1 MIIEYNFK
9 YNNNINKTYLQSKM
23 CDLFAKK
30 QQLLLSLLRLVK
42 IIIVHSV
49 IIVHSELI
57 KWSSV
62 DPYTR
67 FKRISMKWQA
77 AGVFKK

>member
-1 MIIEYNFK
+1 MIIEYDFK
-9 YNNNINKTYLQSKM
+9 YNNNINKMYLQSKM

-30 QQLLLSLLRLVK
+30 QQLLLSLLLRLVK
-42 IIIVHSV
+42 I

-62 DPYTR
+62 DPYTL

-77 AGVFKK
+77 AGVFRK

>member
-30 QQLLLSLLRLVK
+30 QQLLLSLLLRLVK
-42 IIIVHSV
+42 I

-77 AGVFKK
+77 AGVFRK

>member
-42 IIIVHSV
+42 IIIVHS
-49 IIVHSELI
+49 ELI

-77 AGVFKK
+77 AGVFNK

>member
-42 IIIVHSV
+42 IIIVHS
-49 IIVHSELI
+49 ELI

>member
-1 MIIEYNFK
+1 MIIEYDFK

-30 QQLLLSLLRLVK
+30 QQLLLSLLLRLVK
-42 IIIVHSV
+42 I

>member
-9 YNNNINKTYLQSKM
+9 YNNNINKTYLQIKM

-30 QQLLLSLLRLVK
+30 QQLLLSLLLRLVK
-42 IIIVHSV
+42 I

>member
-42 IIIVHSV
+42 IIIVHS
-49 IIVHSELI
+49 ELI

-77 AGVFKK
+77 AGVFRK

>member
-30 QQLLLSLLRLVK
+30 QQLLLSLLLRLVK
-42 IIIVHSV
+42 IIIVHS
-49 IIVHSELI
+49 ELI
-57 KWSSV
+57 KWFSV
-62 DPYTR
+62 DPYTC

-77 AGVFKK
+77 VGVFKNK

>member
-1 MIIEYNFK
+1 MIIEYDFK

-30 QQLLLSLLRLVK
+30 QQLLLSLLLRLVK
-42 IIIVHSV
+42 IIIVHY
-49 IIVHSELI
+49 ELI

>member
-30 QQLLLSLLRLVK
+30 QQLLLSLLLRLVK
-42 IIIVHSV
+42 IS
-49 IIVHSELI
+49 IVHSELI

-67 FKRISMKWQA
+67 FKRIPMKWQA
-77 AGVFKK
+77 AGVFRK

>member
-30 QQLLLSLLRLVK
+30 QQLLLSLLLRLVK
-42 IIIVHSV
+42 IIIVHS
-49 IIVHSELI
+49 ELI
-57 KWSSV
+57 NWSSV

>member
-30 QQLLLSLLRLVK
+30 QQLLLSLLLRLVK
-42 IIIVHSV
+42 I

-77 AGVFKK
+77 AGVFNK

>member
-1 MIIEYNFK
+1 MIIEYDFK
-9 YNNNINKTYLQSKM
+9 YNNNINKMYLQSKM

-30 QQLLLSLLRLVK
+30 QQLLLSLLLRLVK
-42 IIIVHSV
+42 I

>member
-1 MIIEYNFK
+1 
-9 YNNNINKTYLQSKM
+9 L
-23 CDLFAKK
+23 
-30 QQLLLSLLRLVK
+30 LLRLVK
-42 IIIVHSV
+42 I

-77 AGVFKK
+77 AGVFKNK

>member
-30 QQLLLSLLRLVK
+30 QQLLLSLLLRLVK
-42 IIIVHSV
+42 I

>member
-30 QQLLLSLLRLVK
+30 QQLLLSLLLRLVK
-42 IIIVHSV
+42 I

-77 AGVFKK
+77 AGVFKNK